1 LTRLAKGI
9 ITGMIIP
16 WDQGPHPMELG
27 DDETDDNDSID
38 SFLTEKPLSTEL
50 SQVVDG
56 IVEDINCL
64 FRLSSF
70 IPEQSPHD
78 CFKQAS
84 SSDIPNL
91 ETSDIAYLRH
101 KFPLASNVV
110 LERFARAISHQRRY
124 LRYLE
129 LSQQKLSSRLDDNA
143 DDEARSFKD
152 SVIPQRSNLTR
163 FFFQG
168 PEIRSAEQLDLIL
181 GASAAYVE
189 QAPVPD
195 IPEGAANGPFKC
207 PFCSMIISISSRF
220 LWK

>member
-1 LTRLAKGI
+1 
-9 ITGMIIP
+9 
-16 WDQGPHPMELG
+16 MELE
-27 DDETDDNDSID
+27 DDETDDNGSVD

-70 IPEQSPHD
+70 IPEPSPHD
-78 CFKQAS
+78 CFKQA

-101 KFPLASNVV
+101 EFPLASNVV

-143 DDEARSFKD
+143 DDEARRFED
-152 SVIPQRSNLTR
+152 SVIPQRYNLTHI
-163 FFFQG
+163 FFQG
-168 PEIRSAEQLDLIL
+168 PEKRAAQQLDLIL